1 MKTVLMIY
9 FVLLFTA
16 CSTSIKQ
23 QGIVTDI
30 PINLTA
36 TQRDEL
42 LKSLAEKD
50 KLYDNKTKM
59 LRSYNPPSSN
69 HYHTNMLNTNV
80 HAFREAASYALQLL
94 DSNKPENTKRAIL
107 VLDNLLKHQDTDSTS
122 KTFGI
127 WPYYLEEPL
136 YKMPI
141 PDWNWADFIGTE
153 LIEITLSHKDKL
165 STELN
170 NRVKHSII
178 YAAEAIKRRD
188 VKPSY
193 TNIAIMGTFVTYMAA
208 ELYDLPKL
216 RIYANMRLNRFYDYT
231 MKLKGFEEYNSPTYT
246 MVALDELCR
255 LKKCVLEPKAKR
267 KVDELYKIAWGIIA
281 NHWHVTTAQLS
292 GPHSRS
298 YSDVLNKKFYSVLYT
313 GSNGLININQSGPA
327 LNAYRLPHHIPDEYI
342 KRFTEVKGETFRKDT
357 FILGEKGKVIIGSTL
372 LNPDFCLGTVN
383 HSQMWQQRR
392 PLLAYWGTKEKP
404 VFFQV
409 KFLHDFVEFSAAN
422 ISSIQKGGN
431 VLSEIRF
438 DTNGGDYHIYLDR
451 IDGTVKAKDLRLRFE
466 FGDSALVTQLKP
478 AGQNS
483 LLIKTSNAELKVKLS
498 ILYAVFDKFKGHF
511 EVGAAKGKSYIDWVA
526 YSGKEKLI
534 DFRKIKEAVMAFAV
548 SIGSTNY
555 PAGMDITQANA
566 KREGNQLFLKWE
578 DLSMDLPLQ
587 PGNTTEYLRWR

>member
-1 MKTVLMIY
+1 MKTVVMIY

-16 CSTSIKQ
+16 CSPSIKQ
-23 QGIVTDI
+23 QGIVTNI

-42 LKSLAEKD
+42 LKSLAEKN
-50 KLYDNKTKM
+50 KLYDNETKM

-94 DSNKPENTKRAIL
+94 DSDKPENTKRAIH
-107 VLDNLLKHQDTDSTS
+107 VLDNLLNHQDTDSTS

-153 LIEITLSHKDKL
+153 LIEITLSHKHKL

-170 NRVKHSII
+170 NRVKHAII
-178 YAAEAIKRRD
+178 CAAEAIKRRD

-208 ELYDLPKL
+208 ELYDLPKM
-216 RIYANMRLNRFYDYT
+216 RTYANMRLNRFYDYT

-298 YSDVLNKKFYSVLYT
+298 YSDVLGKKFYSVLYT

-404 VFFQV
+404 VFFQI
-409 KFLHDFVEFSAAN
+409 KFLHDFVEFSTAN

-483 LLIKTSNAELKVKLS
+483 LLIKNSNADLKVKLS
-498 ILYAVFDKFKGHF
+498 VLYAVFDKFKGHF
-511 EVGAAKGKSYIDWVA
+511 EVGATKGKSYIDWVA

-534 DFRKIKEAVMAFAV
+534 DFRKIKEAAMAFAV

-555 PAGMDITQANA
+555 PAGMDITLTNA
-566 KREGNQLFLKWE
+566 KKEGNRLFLKWE
-578 DLSMDLPLQ
+578 DLNMDLPLQ
-587 PGNTTEYLRWR
+587 PGNTTEYLRWK